1 MKPQLVILRLL
12 LLLSLPGALF
22 SFAGCQQRPNPENA
36 TDQIR
41 TPHFLDSFPLHNE
54 TLSQTPNIVKINFD
68 FDLGKQSKISV
79 SKNGS
84 PVTSGATRIG
94 ANALY
99 MEVPLKQ
106 SGDGNYRVTYRA
118 FWPDG
123 SYHDG
128 RFQFTVSASALS
140 GYVDMTGRPEVTISM
155 KALRFD
161 PARLIVSRGAKVT
174 WVNNDSVLHF
184 VNSDPHASHNVIDD
198 FNSRSLQTGASYSFT
213 FNETGEWGY
222 HCSAHFGAKMTG
234 RVIVKDPPVTSP
246 AETPPSAIE
255 NLRTPHFVESMPA
268 HLQILP
274 AVPGEVVLTFNFD
287 LDHSSSIKI
296 TQGGMSVAGPTVFS
310 DDNLTMRAA
319 ITGTQTK
326 GTYVVNYTAYWPDK
340 TFHDGQFAFSVE

>member
-1 MKPQLVILRLL
+1 MKRPTAILRLL
-12 LLLSLPGALF
+12 LLLPLLGGLLAG
-22 SFAGCQQRPNPENA
+22 AGCQQNPDTGDANN
-36 TDQIR
+36 QIR

-54 TLSQTPNIVKINFD
+54 TLSQTPRIVKINFD

-79 SKNGS
+79 SKNGRS
-84 PVTSGATRIG
+84 VTDGGTRIG
-94 ANALY
+94 ANSLF

-128 RFQFTVSASALS
+128 RFQFTVSAATLS
-140 GYVDMTGRPEVTISM
+140 GYIDLTGRPEVTISL
-155 KALRFD
+155 KDLRFD
-161 PARLIVSRGAKVT
+161 PQRVVVSRGTNVT
-174 WVNNDSVLHF
+174 WVNNDSVEHF
-184 VNSDPHASHNVIDD
+184 VNSDPHASHNVIDK
-198 FNSRSLQTGASYSFT
+198 FNSRGLQPGEDYSFT

-222 HCSAHFGAKMTG
+222 HCSAHFGDKMTG
-234 RVIVKDPPVTSP
+234 RVVVKDPPVT
-246 AETPPSAIE
+246 AGVDTPPSAIE
-255 NLRTPHFVESMPA
+255 NLRTPHFVESAPA
-268 HLQILP
+268 HLQTLP

-296 TQGGMSVAGPTVFS
+296 TQGGKNVAGPTVFS

-319 ITGTQTK
+319 IAGTQAK